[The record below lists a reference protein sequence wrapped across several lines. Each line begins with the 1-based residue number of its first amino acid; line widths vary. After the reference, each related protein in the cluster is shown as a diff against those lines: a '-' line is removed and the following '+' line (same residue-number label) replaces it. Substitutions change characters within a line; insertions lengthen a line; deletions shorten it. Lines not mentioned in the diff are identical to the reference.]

1 MIRWQITTMN
11 PYIPN
16 QNSKRLHIT
25 KILEVIF
32 VPCSISINR
41 FLQYMKTCYSEVIVK
56 AVNYDWSKTRKN
68 KG

>member
-1 MIRWQITTMN
+1 MANYYHESLYCKSELKKIAYN
-11 PYIPN
+11 
-16 QNSKRLHIT
+16 

-32 VPCSISINR
+32 VPCSIFFNR
-41 FLQYMKTCYSEVIVK
+41 FLQYMLICYSEVIVK